1 MVTAYQQ
8 RPENST
14 DRFASPGLPDVDLL
28 RAARDIYLVYFQVHS
43 QRMNRPSG
51 VAINPTH
58 YRGQLVFSHKP
69 ILLPGEYF
77 VPFEQIESEI
87 F

>member
-8 RPENST
+8 RPENRT
-14 DRFASPGLPDVDLL
+14 DRFATQGLSDVNLL
-28 RAARDIYLVYFQVHS
+28 RAARDIYLAYFQVHS

-69 ILLPGEYF
+69 ILLPDEYF
-77 VPFEQIESEI
+77 VPFEHIESEL